1 MIIRIVVI
9 FLSSF
14 LINFNAFGEKFDCSK
29 FNKLST
35 EYIQCNAAKLKE
47 KTKNKVEKSKE
58 KFEKSGIK
66 MKLKKFKNSKTLKDL
81 TKE

>member
-1 MIIRIVVI
+1 MTIRIFLIFVI
-9 FLSSF
+9 SF
-14 LINFNAFGEKFDCSK
+14 LISFNTFAEKNDCLK

-35 EYIQCNAAKLKE
+35 EFIKCNAIKLKE

-58 KFEKSGIK
+58 KFDKSGIK
-66 MKLKKFKNSKTLKDL
+66 DKLKKFKNSKTLKDL